1 MPEGMKT
8 TQYICFSF
16 SRGFGFSHM
25 ESDRSGGIMSYWASA
40 SGGKG
45 HESTS
50 VEDRKWAVVLMGQD
64 RLTAKEDR

>member
-1 MPEGMKT
+1 
-8 TQYICFSF
+8 
-16 SRGFGFSHM
+16 M
-25 ESDRSGGIMSYWASA
+25 ESDRSGRIMSYWASA

-64 RLTAKEDR
+64 RLTAKEGR